1 MGLSQQGGGLSP
13 DGPLWSSTIVKKLNL
28 QLANWRST
36 LIPGPIVELR
46 EHPRMYNPLEVDGFK
61 RLTASTNATIF
72 SFNFSWSKEIL
83 PIGAWSVYQP

>member
-36 LIPGPIVELR
+36 LIPGPIVELK
-46 EHPRMYNPLEVDGFK
+46 EHPLMYNPLEVDGFK
-61 RLTASTNATIF
+61 RLNVRKYPDGPQFGFRLVQLAA
-72 SFNFSWSKEIL
+72 
-83 PIGAWSVYQP
+83 

>member
-46 EHPRMYNPLEVDGFK
+46 EHPLMYNPFEVDGFK
-61 RLTASTNATIF
+61 RLTACLLYTSPSPRDKTVSRMPSSA
-72 SFNFSWSKEIL
+72 
-83 PIGAWSVYQP
+83 

>member
-1 MGLSQQGGGLSP
+1 MDLSQQGGGLSP

-28 QLANWRST
+28 QLANWRSI

-46 EHPRMYNPLEVDGFK
+46 EHPFMYNPLEVDGFK

-72 SFNFSWSKEIL
+72 SFNFFGNKDKTNQDFQ
-83 PIGAWSVYQP
+83 G

>member
-46 EHPRMYNPLEVDGFK
+46 EHPLMYNPLEAVSYTHL
-61 RLTASTNATIF
+61 RAHET
-72 SFNFSWSKEIL
+72 
-83 PIGAWSVYQP
+83 